1 MHDFTNHLIK
11 ETSPYLLQHAH
22 NPVDWYPWNDEA
34 LQKAKS
40 ENKPILVSIGYSAC
54 HWCHVMERESF
65 EDENIAAIMNKH
77 FVNIKVD
84 REERPDLDHI
94 YMDAVQTI
102 SGSGGWPLNVFLT
115 PDRKPFYG
123 GTYFPPKRL
132 YDRPSWKE
140 VLESIVDA
148 FDKKNLEILNQAESL
163 TQHLSQS
170 NSVGVQSINKE
181 EDLAKVFDPPTMG
194 EIFNNIMNNADKI
207 DGGFGLAPKFPQTF
221 TIQFLLHYYYYT
233 ENETA
238 KKQALFSLDKMIAG
252 GIYDHLGGGF
262 ARYSTDTKWLAPH
275 FEKMLYDNAL
285 LISVLSE
292 AYQSTKKELYADTIK
307 QTMGFIKREMLS
319 PQNGFY
325 SAIDADSE
333 GEEGK
338 YYVWNK
344 KEVNEILQTESELFC
359 EYYGVS
365 DNGNWENKN
374 ILHTPIDI
382 KEFALKKNIDVEKFS
397 SNLKI
402 SRQKLLERRNKRVRP
417 LLDDKIILS
426 WNALMNSAC
435 SKAYEALGIEEYK
448 ELAIANMNFLLK
460 NFKQDDE
467 YYFAHCFKNDQKK
480 IPAFLDDHAFLI
492 AALIQLQEITGD
504 TSYLEKAKE
513 ITGFLIENFED
524 KETGLFFYNHRSQ
537 KDIILRKKE
546 FYDGAIP
553 SGNSVMMINLLY
565 LSVIFDEP
573 DWKQKATDVCLLLN
587 KLIIKYPTSFGIWA
601 TVLQAIT
608 YNIPEVVITG
618 EKLGEISKQLLSNF
632 IPFKIFQSTSFE
644 NNHFPLLKG
653 KPIIHKPLLFLCR
666 DYNCQPPVTETA
678 ELIRSLKNVQKIN
691 P

>member
-1 MHDFTNHLIK
+1 MHHFTNHLIK

-34 LQKAKS
+34 LQKARS

-65 EDENIAAIMNKH
+65 EDEHIAAVMNKY

-115 PDRKPFYG
+115 PDCKPFYG

-132 YDRPSWKE
+132 SNRPSWKE

-148 FDKKNLEILNQAESL
+148 FDKKNPEIINQAESL
-163 TQHLSQS
+163 TQHISQS
-170 NSVGVQSINKE
+170 NSVAVQNINEK
-181 EDLAKVFDPPTMG
+181 DFAKVFNPSTME

-233 ENETA
+233 KNEIA
-238 KKQALFSLDKMIAG
+238 KKQACLSLDKMIAG

-285 LISVLSE
+285 LIIVLSE
-292 AYQSTKKELYADTIK
+292 AYQLTKKDLYADTIK
-307 QTMGFIKREMLS
+307 QTMEFIKREMLS
-319 PQNGFY
+319 AQNGFY
-325 SAIDADSE
+325 SALDADSE
-333 GEEGK
+333 NEEGK

-344 KEVNEILQTESELFC
+344 KELDDILQTESELFC
-359 EYYGVS
+359 EYYGVTAH
-365 DNGNWENKN
+365 GNWENKN
-374 ILHTPIDI
+374 ILHTPVDI
-382 KEFALKKNIDVEKFS
+382 NEFASKKNIDVEKLS
-397 SNLKI
+397 SKLETA
-402 SRQKLLERRNKRVRP
+402 RQKLLAQRNKRVRP
-417 LLDDKIILS
+417 LVDDKIILS

-435 SKAYEALGIEEYK
+435 SKAFEALGIEEYK
-448 ELAIANMNFLLK
+448 ELAIANMDFVLK
-460 NFKQDDE
+460 KFKQDDQ

-480 IPAFLDDHAFLI
+480 FPAFLDDHTFLI
-492 AALIQLQEITGD
+492 ASLIQLQEITGD
-504 TSYLEKAKE
+504 TSYLTKAKE
-513 ITGFLIENFED
+513 ITSFLIANFED
-524 KETGLFFYNHRSQ
+524 KDAGLFFYNHQSQ

-546 FYDGAIP
+546 LYDAAIP
-553 SGNSVMMINLLY
+553 SGNSVMILNLLY

-573 DWKQKATDVCLLLN
+573 GWKQKAVDCCISIN
-587 KLIIKYPTSFGIWA
+587 KLIIKYPTSFGVWA

-608 YNIPEVVITG
+608 YIIPEVVITG
-618 EKLGEISKQLLSNF
+618 EKLNLISKQLLSNF
-632 IPFKIFQSTSFE
+632 IPFKIFQSASFE
-644 NNHFPLLKG
+644 NNHFPLLRG
-653 KPIIHKPLLFLCR
+653 KPVTAKPLIFLCKG
-666 DYNCQPPVTETA
+666 YHCQPPVTETT
-678 ELIRSLKNVQKIN
+678 ELIQLLKNV
-691 P
+691 